1 MPSRFML
8 LLSLFVAVPARAIDV
23 LDVSPLQATP
33 QDMIRMTLH
42 FAPGQPL
49 EAVRTHRYGSS
60 IQVFVVISDVAMPGQ
75 PTTPERT
82 ETFDLGRFPVGE
94 YQIDIYNSSPGPT
107 PMASY
112 QLSVVAPVSLPAASA
127 SSRLLLVLCV
137 LAGAW
142 AVPRVAGS
150 RST

>member
-1 MPSRFML
+1 MLSRFLL
-8 LLSLFVAVPARAIDV
+8 LLSLFVAVPAKAIDV

-33 QDMIRMTLH
+33 QDMIRMTVH
-42 FAPGQPL
+42 FGPGLPL
-49 EAVRTHRYGSS
+49 EAVRTFRYGSS
-60 IQVFVVISDVAMPGQ
+60 IQVFVIINDVAIPGQ
-75 PTTPERT
+75 PPAPERT
-82 ETFDLGRFPVGE
+82 EAFELGQFPVGE
-94 YQIDIYNSSPGPT
+94 YQIDIYNSSPSST

-112 QLSVVAPVSLPAASA
+112 PLSVVAPVSLPATSA